1 MSSTALWALV
11 LAAGGAALAALG
23 APEWA
28 DYLLGRRIKRIWKW
42 YDESAAA
49 YRAWMDAH
57 DGARPDASS
66 KNSDEAA
73 LGIWAKDAL
82 RSLELGTLEGERR
95 DAVEA
100 LGLVPDPKKQ
110 QRAEAVNRIVGTVK
124 ATSAAAVRASVPGLA
139 KGADEDKEEE
149 EGR

>member
-1 MSSTALWALV
+1 M
-11 LAAGGAALAALG
+11 
-23 APEWA
+23 
-28 DYLLGRRIKRIWKW
+28 
-42 YDESAAA
+42 
-49 YRAWMDAH
+49 
-57 DGARPDASS
+57 
-66 KNSDEAA
+66 
-73 LGIWAKDAL
+73 
-82 RSLELGTLEGERR
+82 
-95 DAVEA
+95 EA